1 MTAWLEVCDAAAF
14 RTIPTETA
22 AICRA
27 LVSDSMQDAV
37 LAESILPTLL
47 RALRKMQ
54 PSTEHM
60 TPFHA
65 AVLQAYASDVLVAR
79 LCHNCCDDITHATQ
93 EMWSSGRSNASAM
106 RWVVNYWKKTSTAC
120 VTQA

>member
-22 AICRA
+22 SICRT
-27 LVSDSMQDAV
+27 LVSESMQDVV
-37 LAESILPTLL
+37 LAESVLPTLL

-65 AVLQAYASDVLVAR
+65 AVLQTYASHMLNRVA
-79 LCHNCCDDITHATQ
+79 
-93 EMWSSGRSNASAM
+93 ASAM
-106 RWVVNYWKKTSTAC
+106 L
-120 VTQA
+120 